1 MGSILSN
8 KSVSYHSP
16 SSEDWEEYKKNIESF
31 KEFKVPKIFDEKNKH
46 DYLFIA
52 LADGTENDMKEPS
65 KYTNI
70 AKIREELKDNTNPN
84 IATFYKDGVG
94 TYEGKGNILD
104 KTKAKFD
111 AALSLS
117 HEERVKE
124 IYEEFSKQANIW
136 KSKDPNANIS
146 IVEVGFSRGSGVVSL
161 LNQMIHEKGIKD
173 TETKKIINGKLQA
186 TGDYLISPGQI
197 SQSVLLYDPVTT
209 SMKENMSLSNSTV
222 SALQINAKDEYRN
235 FFPLSKIAQGEH
247 QLEINLPGCHTDIGG
262 GYDKNGLSLYSKNI
276 GNQYLNKMIHTK
288 DKLFKKTRLP
298 SRNDPSV
305 VIHHSEEH
313 SKLYKKEKQRGITLI
328 DKKVY
333 QKKIAS
339 LNISKNDNSKLL
351 YSPIYTNSI
360 KEFKIQKL
368 KKAKTIEKEISRKE
382 RFIRF
387 R

>member
-65 KYTNI
+65 KYTNV
-70 AKIREELKDNTNPN
+70 ANLEKELEDNTNPN
-84 IATFYKDGVG
+84 IASAYVSGVG
-94 TYEGKGNILD
+94 TYKGKGNILD

-161 LNQMIHEKGIKD
+161 LNQMIH
-173 TETKKIINGKLQA
+173 
-186 TGDYLISPGQI
+186 
-197 SQSVLLYDPVTT
+197 
-209 SMKENMSLSNSTV
+209 
-222 SALQINAKDEYRN
+222 
-235 FFPLSKIAQGEH
+235 
-247 QLEINLPGCHTDIGG
+247 
-262 GYDKNGLSLYSKNI
+262 
-276 GNQYLNKMIHTK
+276 TK

-298 SRNDPSV
+298 SKDDPSV